1 MRQKFEVLLKIS
13 NLRNRRITWNTDS
26 WMQSEWLKLKL
37 KLNLKIICNRRQRR
51 EKEIAN
57 LASGIN
63 FQYTSPFMSDSH
75 SLVKQQS
82 QTTD

>member
-1 MRQKFEVLLKIS
+1 MDMK
-13 NLRNRRITWNTDS
+13 
-26 WMQSEWLKLKL
+26 KLYAE
-37 KLNLKIICNRRQRR
+37 R